1 MIVKYPLEKN
11 IGIAD
16 EIRSMLDAGQKEA
29 AAYHWKAYE
38 TARALLKGVTLS
50 EDAAKSVAV
59 DDTAVLAEEAK
70 IAAEALVV
78 KKV

>member
-29 AAYHWKAYE
+29 AAYHWKAYK